1 MDLVDLAILALRLA
15 LVLVLYL
22 FLWLVVRSAWHAL
35 RTTPERESTRSTSGR
50 ESSRPA
56 AAPAA
61 PRAPAVPAAAPV
73 PVPAAARPASALR
86 LLVLEPGESAL
97 PPGEVIELADG
108 ATLGRADRS
117 SLVVA
122 DSAVSAEH
130 ARFAL
135 LDGEWVVAD
144 LGSTNGTLVNQA
156 LVQGEAALE
165 PGDVVSLGKVRLKV
179 VSRAS

>member
-35 RTTPERESTRSTSGR
+35 RTTPAME
-50 ESSRPA
+50 

-61 PRAPAVPAAAPV
+61 TPKVV
-73 PVPAAARPASALR
+73 ARREVRALR
-86 LLVLEPGESAL
+86 LLVLEPGESSL

-108 ATLGRADRS
+108 ATLGRTDRS
-117 SLVVA
+117 SVVVA

-135 LDGEWVVAD
+135 LDGEWIVAD

-179 VSRAS
+179 VSRAGRGASLR